1 MIIAT
6 QNYENIYQDYSDA
19 LEWMEQL
26 GVDLGSGRTSNYLK
40 MIRFWKD
47 NYKTASTDEAKN
59 QYPDFVS
66 SMFEVHD
73 FIDIY
78 KSFNNEKN
86 QNLNEIVEK
95 LKKGVKGPVNS
106 SDETSKSTTAR
117 NFLFE
122 ALFSAKFHRPDSG
135 VKAILNAE
143 SDTGIQIDK
152 YKIWVECK
160 RISTDAKIKSN
171 VRKASKQLDQII
183 KKQRGSGH
191 RGIVALEIT
200 RILNPDDELL
210 VSNDDLS
217 LSRSVDKMM
226 DDFVLKYSSIWQE
239 IYTKKSNK
247 ILGIVIRFSFM
258 SASEERK
265 LLVHASQWGLN
276 PRLGINDGEKLL
288 LKNLVA
294 NINKH

>member
-6 QNYENIYQDYSDA
+6 QNFDKIYQDYSDA
-19 LEWMEQL
+19 LEWMKQL
-26 GVDLGSGRTSNYLK
+26 GIALGSGRTFNYLK

-47 NYKTASTDEAKN
+47 NYKTASTDDVKN
-59 QYPDFVS
+59 QFPDFVS
-66 SMFEVHD
+66 SMFEIHD
-73 FIDIY
+73 FIAIY
-78 KSFNNEKN
+78 KSFNNEDN
-86 QNLNEIVEK
+86 QHLNEIIEK
-95 LKKGVKGPVNS
+95 LKKGVKGPINS
-106 SDETSKSTTAR
+106 SDETPKSTTAR

-122 ALFSAKFHRPDSG
+122 ALFAAKVHRPEFG

-171 VRKASKQLDQII
+171 VKTASNQLDKII
-183 KKQRGSGH
+183 KKQKGSGH
-191 RGIVALEIT
+191 RGIVALEVT

-210 VSNDDLS
+210 VSNNDSS
-217 LSRSVDKMM
+217 LSRSVDKIM
-226 DDFVLKYSSIWQE
+226 DDFILKYSSIWQE
-239 IYTKKSNK
+239 IHTRKSNK

-258 SASEERK
+258 STSEERN

-276 PRLGINDGEKLL
+276 PRLGIKDVEKFLL
-288 LKNLVA
+288 QDLVA
-294 NINKH
+294 NIKKH